1 MQSYHLKENTD
12 DGSFDLVETRPV
24 VVATFH
30 SQELDDRILKFLTA
44 SPQEAPPMIIE
55 TNLQD
60 RSATDAQITDLVR
73 NSVSRAINAS
83 AAAFDSGVYPAP
95 THVAPATPSLPTPR
109 DWGDAFQAVA
119 NGESMDEVAKTL
131 NVKFTELRARY
142 ANWKRG
148 QKSTKAVADKEECR
162 LCGKQFTASKS
173 ADGLCARCR
182 HD

>member
-30 SQELDDRILKFLTA
+30 SQELADRILKFLTA
-44 SPQEAPPMIIE
+44 NPQDEAPAPISMD
-55 TNLQD
+55 LQGMGAAGA
-60 RSATDAQITDLVR
+60 RIVGEEQGCIK
-73 NSVSRAINAS
+73 RAIISDAVAVPS
-83 AAAFDSGVYPAP
+83 DGYPAP
-95 THVAPATPSLPTPR
+95 SHVLLAAPSLPTPR

-162 LCGKQFTASKS
+162 LCGKQFTASES